1 MPAMLDPVCW
11 LFRSDRL
18 KYPPIASFTCLLLLT
33 SHSTMNSA
41 IMAVTKSA

>member
-1 MPAMLDPVCW
+1 MELPIIFPDPVGSW
-11 LFRSDRL
+11 
-18 KYPPIASFTCLLLLT
+18 KYPPTAFLTFSLLMS